1 MKRDEFIFYNIIIF
15 LFASFSAPAQYY
27 YYNDKY
33 YDNDLLFEIG
43 GSLGTM
49 NAITDIGGQGFLSKK
64 KYINEINSKTFNK
77 NAGIYL
83 GVNYKQV
90 IGVRL
95 ELIYGSVSGS
105 DSFLVK
111 GTPRFDRNLSY
122 KSDIR
127 EVSLLCEFH
136 PLFLKYYEGGTPSF
150 SPYFIAGVG
159 WFSFN
164 PQGNL
169 NNQWV
174 DLQPLHLEGQ
184 GLPEFPDR
192 KPYKLSQPNLS
203 GGVGVKYEILPSI
216 NLRLEWVHRY
226 LFTDYLDDVSK
237 SYIDPAM
244 FNKYLT
250 PSKATQAQ
258 QLYKRGIENS
268 ENRGEPKHNDSYFT
282 INFKLGMTLGRT
294 SR

>member
-1 MKRDEFIFYNIIIF
+1 MRRLF
-15 LFASFSAPAQYY
+15 LILFLLFSFFSSKTQYY
-27 YYNDKY
+27 YYNNKY
-33 YDNDLLFEIG
+33 YENDLVFEIG
-43 GSLGTM
+43 GSFGTM

-64 KYINEINSKTFNK
+64 RYVNEINWKVANK

-83 GVNYKQV
+83 GANYKQIV
-90 IGVRL
+90 GARL
-95 ELIYGSVSGS
+95 ELMYGSVAGS

-111 GTPRFDRNLSY
+111 GTPRFNRNLSY
-122 KSDIR
+122 RSDIR
-127 EVSLLCEFH
+127 EISLLFEFH
-136 PLFLKYYEGGTPSF
+136 PLFLKYYEEGGPVL
-150 SPYFIAGVG
+150 SPYIIAGGG

-192 KPYKLSQPNLS
+192 NPYKLSQPNLS
-203 GGVGVKYEILPSI
+203 GGIGIKYEILSSI

-237 SYIDPAM
+237 SYIDPAL
-244 FNKYLT
+244 FNKYLS
-250 PSKATQAQ
+250 PQKAAQAT
-258 QLYKRGIENS
+258 QLYKRGIRNNK
-268 ENRGEPKHNDSYFT
+268 NRGESKNTDSYFT
-282 INFKLGMTLGRT
+282 VNFKLGLTLGRT
-294 SR
+294 KR

>member
-1 MKRDEFIFYNIIIF
+1 MKRFLLSVILLISFY
-15 LFASFSAPAQYY
+15 SSKAQYY
-27 YYNDKY
+27 YYNDRY

-43 GSLGTM
+43 GSVGTM

-64 KYINEINSKTFNK
+64 KYINEINGKAFNK

-83 GVNYKQV
+83 GANYKQV

-95 ELIYGSVSGS
+95 ELTYGSVSGS

-111 GTPRFDRNLSY
+111 GTPRFNRNLSY

-127 EVSLLCEFH
+127 EISLLFEFH
-136 PLFLKYYEGGTPSF
+136 PLILKYYDDGTPSF
-150 SPYFIAGVG
+150 SPYVIAGGG

-164 PQGNL
+164 PQGKL

-184 GLPEFPDR
+184 GFPEFPDR
-192 KPYKLSQPNLS
+192 KAYKLSQPNLC
-203 GGVGVKYEILPSI
+203 GGVGVRYEILPSI
-216 NLRLEWVHRY
+216 NLRLEFIHRY

-237 SYIDPAM
+237 SYIDPAL

-250 PSKATQAQ
+250 PFQAAQ
-258 QLYKRGIENS
+258 ARQLYKPGIRNNK
-268 ENRGEPKHNDSYFT
+268 NRGESKNTDSYFT
-282 INFKLGMTLGRT
+282 VNFKLGMTLGRT
-294 SR
+294 RR